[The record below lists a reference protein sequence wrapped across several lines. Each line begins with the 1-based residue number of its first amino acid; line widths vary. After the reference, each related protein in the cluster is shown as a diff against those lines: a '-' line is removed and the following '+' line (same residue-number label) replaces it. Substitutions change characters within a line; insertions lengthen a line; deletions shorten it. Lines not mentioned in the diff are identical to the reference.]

1 MVCVACLR
9 GRIKPRDFPKQRQSF
24 KRERLAAT
32 IFAQFDIF
40 VIIRLQIYF
49 FTYICYIAGYFKL
62 LRMNFVEKFVIA
74 LISSLINTRLV
85 KKVTL

>member
-1 MVCVACLR
+1 MVFVACLR
-9 GRIKPRDFPKQRQSF
+9 GRIKPRDFPKQRQPF

-32 IFAQFDIF
+32 IFAQ
-40 VIIRLQIYF
+40 

-62 LRMNFVEKFVIA
+62 LRMNFVKKLVIA